1 MVAGVDSFPLPS
13 VLRGWLYAFSGF
25 KAPAAGDG
33 LRCSLLQLLPSSWGP
48 AAWRKEDL
56 AGLPSEGVAE
66 DDDGDITG
74 CVRQYSLYWGVSCKK
89 KQGCTVCL
97 FNTVSLSK
105 KKKVSVTCGTL
116 YRHYQL
122 ILTLTL
128 VHHDHSRKK
137 CQPHLQGSRRACVI
151 VVRW

>member
-56 AGLPSEGVAE
+56 AGLRSEGVAE

-74 CVRQYSLYWGVSCKK
+74 CVRQYSLYRGVSCKK
-89 KQGCTVCL
+89 AGIYCML
-97 FNTVSLSK
+97 
-105 KKKVSVTCGTL
+105 
-116 YRHYQL
+116 
-122 ILTLTL
+122 
-128 VHHDHSRKK
+128 
-137 CQPHLQGSRRACVI
+137 A
-151 VVRW
+151 